1 MQCKQTVRCQP
12 DHDTVEHIFWSRLL
26 EVVHDFL
33 AFLAQL
39 FFWHIYNQFNEDF
52 LFLHD
57 CGMMTNSGGRDSAR
71 WPNSYI

>member
-33 AFLAQL
+33 AFLAQ
-39 FFWHIYNQFNEDF
+39 FFFGTFTISSMKIFCFYTIVE
-52 LFLHD
+52 
-57 CGMMTNSGGRDSAR
+57 
-71 WPNSYI
+71 